1 MNLWV
6 KLDVN
11 INKDAAVSGLSD
23 LAFRAFVVCIA
34 EAKQLRSGG
43 KFKDQAHLKAVLGSR
58 LSRGVPALLTS
69 GLLTESGDGVV
80 TISNYSR
87 YQVDPTSTT
96 RQANWRARKG
106 GEITVPEQS
115 REEQSRTTPISPSR
129 RDGKSRLLPIGEIL
143 GAKRNA

>member
-11 INKDAAVSGLSD
+11 INKDAAVSALSD

-43 KFKDQAHLKAVLGSR
+43 KFKNQAHLKAVIGSR
-58 LSRGVPALLTS
+58 LSRAIPALLKS
-69 GLLTESGDGVV
+69 GLLTEGEDGVV
-80 TISNYSR
+80 VISNYSR

-106 GEITVPEQS
+106 GEITHPEKS
-115 REEQSRTTPISPSR
+115 REEQSRTSPISSPK
-129 RDGKSRLLPIGEIL
+129 RDGKSRLLPVGEIL
-143 GAKRNA
+143 GVKR